1 MFVQP
6 REVRK
11 SQKYIKMI
19 SVIIPAKDA
28 ADTIANC
35 LRAVFSQR
43 YVGTDYEVIVVDD
56 GSTDNTPEIAK
67 RLGARV
73 IHQDNAGPA
82 AARNAGADAAHGE
95 ILAFTDADCVPSPE
109 WLLHLTGPFRDAQVI
124 GTKGTYRTN
133 QSKYVPRFVQQEY
146 EFKYQRMS
154 RQESIDFIDTYSAA
168 YRRDV
173 FLENGGFETAFAVPS
188 VEDQEFSFRLARKG
202 YRLVF
207 APKAVVLHQHDN
219 DMGEYV
225 RRKFGIGYWKAFMLR
240 WLPEKTFKDSH
251 TPGSLR
257 WQILFLALTLGIAA
271 IVGIVWPPGWWLIFV
286 GLAAFYLTALPF
298 LGHIRWEDPDILLIS
313 PLMLILRAGALGFGL
328 VKGFLIP
335 PRTRP
340 REYTGLSFPK
350 RFLKRGLDILGA
362 LLGLVFF
369 SPVLVIAA
377 VAIKLDSSGPVIFSQ
392 ERAGENGVP
401 FRVFKLRT
409 MFLGSEGRVN
419 EILDRNSLEGP
430 VYKIPNDPRVTR
442 VGRFLRRWS
451 FDEIPQ
457 FWNVLRGEM
466 SLVGPRP
473 EETWVV
479 SQYNDQQRQRLAV
492 KPGLTGPMQVGGRG
506 ELDMDE
512 RLALELDYINNY
524 SVWKDLSIIFRTIPA
539 VISGKGAF

>member
-1 MFVQP
+1 
-6 REVRK
+6 
-11 SQKYIKMI
+11 
-19 SVIIPAKDA
+19 
-28 ADTIANC
+28 
-35 LRAVFSQR
+35 
-43 YVGTDYEVIVVDD
+43 
-56 GSTDNTPEIAK
+56 
-67 RLGARV
+67 
-73 IHQDNAGPA
+73 
-82 AARNAGADAAHGE
+82 
-95 ILAFTDADCVPSPE
+95 
-109 WLLHLTGPFRDAQVI
+109 
-124 GTKGTYRTN
+124 
-133 QSKYVPRFVQQEY
+133 
-146 EFKYQRMS
+146 
-154 RQESIDFIDTYSAA
+154 
-168 YRRDV
+168 
-173 FLENGGFETAFAVPS
+173 
-188 VEDQEFSFRLARKG
+188 FSFRLARKG

-207 APKAVVLHQHDN
+207 APKAIVLHQHDKG
-219 DMGEYV
+219 MGEYI

-271 IVGIVWPPGWWLIFV
+271 LVGIFWSPGWWLIFTS
-286 GLAAFYLTALPF
+286 LAVFYLTALPF
-298 LGHIRWEDPDILLIS
+298 LGHIRWEDPEVLLIS
-313 PLMLILRAGALGFGL
+313 PLMLLLRAGALGFGL
-328 VKGFLIP
+328 VKGFIVP
-335 PRTRP
+335 PRAHP
-340 REYTGLSFPK
+340 RKYTGLSFPK
-350 RFLKRGLDILGA
+350 RFLKRGLDIIGA
-362 LLGLVFF
+362 LIGLTVF
-369 SPVLVIAA
+369 SPVLALAA

-401 FRVFKLRT
+401 FQVLKLRT
-409 MFLGSEGRVN
+409 MFLGSEERVN
-419 EILDRNSLEGP
+419 EILDQNSLEGP

-479 SQYNDQQRQRLAV
+479 SQYNDHQRQRLAI

-524 SVWKDLSIIFRTIPA
+524 SVWVDLSIIFRTIPA

>member
-1 MFVQP
+1 
-6 REVRK
+6 
-11 SQKYIKMI
+11 MI
-19 SVIIPAKDA
+19 SIIIPAKNA
-28 ADTIANC
+28 ADTIENC
-35 LRAVFSQR
+35 LRVALSQR
-43 YVGTDYEVIVVDD
+43 YVDMDYEVIVVDD
-56 GSTDNTPEIAK
+56 GSTDRTAEIA
-67 RLGARV
+67 RSMRARV
-73 IHQDNAGPA
+73 IVQENAGPA
-82 AARNAGADAAHGE
+82 AARNAGANAAHGE

-109 WLLHLTGPFRDAQVI
+109 WLLHLTQPFRDPQVI

-133 QSKYVPRFVQQEY
+133 QSKFVPRFVQQEY

-207 APKAVVLHQHDN
+207 APKAIVYHQHDN
-219 DMGEYV
+219 DMGEYI

-240 WLPEKTFKDSH
+240 WVPEKTFKDSH
-251 TPGSLR
+251 TPPTLR
-257 WQILFLALTLGIAA
+257 WQILFLALTLGIATL
-271 IVGIVWPPGWWLIFV
+271 VGIFWPAGWWLIFAS
-286 GLAAFYLTALPF
+286 LAVFYLTALPF
-298 LGHIRWEDPDILLIS
+298 LHHLRWEDPDILWIA
-313 PLMLILRAGALGFGL
+313 PLMLMLRAGALGFGL

-335 PRTRP
+335 PRTHP
-340 REYTGLSFPK
+340 RKYTGLSFPK
-350 RFLKRGLDILGA
+350 RFLKRGLDIIGA
-362 LLGLVFF
+362 LIGLVVF
-369 SPVLVIAA
+369 SPVLAVAT

-401 FRVFKLRT
+401 FQVIKLRT
-409 MFLGSEGRVN
+409 MVHGAEKQVN
-419 EILDRNSLEGP
+419 EVLDRNSLEGP
-430 VYKIPNDPRVTR
+430 VYKIPDDPRVTR

-457 FWNVLRGEM
+457 FWNVLRGDM

-506 ELDMDE
+506 ELDMED
-512 RLALELDYINNY
+512 RLALELEYIEDY
-524 SVWKDLSIIFRTIPA
+524 SVWKDLTIIFRTIPA

>member
-1 MFVQP
+1 
-6 REVRK
+6 
-11 SQKYIKMI
+11 MI

-95 ILAFTDADCVPSPE
+95 ILAFTDADCVPTSE
-109 WLLHLTGPFRDAQVI
+109 WLHYLTGPFRDSLIV
-124 GTKGTYRTN
+124 GTKGTYRT
-133 QSKYVPRFVQQEY
+133 QQGGIVPSFVQQEY
-146 EFKYQRMS
+146 GFKYVRMA

-173 FLENGGFETAFAVPS
+173 FLENGGFDSAFAVPS

-207 APKAVVLHQHDN
+207 APNAVVYHQHDK
-219 DMGEYV
+219 DMGEYI

-251 TPGSLR
+251 TPPTLR
-257 WQILFLALTLGIAA
+257 WQILFLALTLGITV
-271 IVGIVWPPGWWLIFV
+271 IVGIFWPAGWWSIFV
-286 GLAAFYLTALPF
+286 SLILFHLTTLPF
-298 LGHIRWEDPDILLIS
+298 LRHIIQKDQDIILAAPLI
-313 PLMLILRAGALGFGL
+313 LMLRAGALGFGL
-328 VKGFLIP
+328 VSGFLFP
-335 PRTRP
+335 PRTQP
-340 REYTGLSFPK
+340 RTYTGLSLPE
-350 RFLKRGLDILGA
+350 RFLKRVLDILGA
-362 LLGLVFF
+362 VAGLVIFF
-369 SPVLVIAA
+369 PVLAVAA
-377 VAIKLDSSGPVIFSQ
+377 AAIKLDSSGPLFFYQ
-392 ERAGENGVP
+392 ERVGENGAP
-401 FRVFKLRT
+401 FRVIKLRT
-409 MFLGSEGRVN
+409 MIQGAERRVN
-419 EILDRNSLEGP
+419 EVLAHNSLKGP

-492 KPGLTGPMQVGGRG
+492 KPGLTGPMQIGGRG
-506 ELDMDE
+506 ELDMDA
-512 RLALELDYINNY
+512 RLTLEIDYINNY
-524 SVWKDLSIIFRTIPA
+524 SIWKDVLILLRTIPA
-539 VISGKGAF
+539 LISGKGAF